1 MRLIS
6 AFRRLTLLHRL
17 FDAKNS
23 GTTDIGA
30 PRRSLQF
37 LKRRPE
43 RLFERRAFVGFQ
55 CLLRH
60 EDGHELRFCYLEESS
75 SVSWIYM

>member
-1 MRLIS
+1 MRLVS
-6 AFRRLTLLHRL
+6 AIRRLTLLHRL

-23 GTTDIGA
+23 GATDIGA
-30 PRRSLQF
+30 PGRSLQF

-55 CLLRH
+55 RLLCH
-60 EDGHELRFCYLEESS
+60 EVGNELRFC
-75 SVSWIYM
+75 